1 MNIIDTN
8 VLMSHPNIITKEKDI
23 IIPTDV
29 LKELDGLKSNINS
42 EVAFQARRAAIVIS
56 KHMNSLKF
64 NDDLEDTNLK
74 VDDKLIELSRKLN
87 GTLITNDVYLK
98 IKALIEGVKTKGYG
112 GTEDY
117 SGVYYWTT
125 TFSEDGYNR
134 ELELMLQTGK
144 PIMDLRQNQY
154 LVVNN
159 QKGENIAIYRYTGSD
174 FVQITKRNVIVNKW
188 YGKIVARNIEQ
199 MCLMDALADKDL
211 TVVYAGGAYG
221 TGKSL
226 LTNNYALQ
234 ELEKNNIRK
243 IIYIPNNAYVA
254 NSMEIGMLPGDSL
267 DKTLPL
273 VGPLLDFLGID
284 EINRMISSEQLEIIP
299 MAYLRGRN
307 FEDSIVIVNEAQNL
321 DSDHVKLLLG
331 RIGNNSRIFFD
342 GSTHQIDSDIFK
354 NKNGL
359 KTLLNV
365 SESPY
370 KDLFATV
377 ELKSIERSRT
387 ARIADYLD
395 SIDGTSV
402 NS

>member
-23 IIPTDV
+23 VIPTDV

-42 EVAFQARRAAIVIS
+42 EIAFQARRAAIVIS

-98 IKALIEGVKTKGYG
+98 IKAQIKGIKTKGYG

-117 SGVYYWTT
+117 SGVYYWIA
-125 TFSEDGYNR
+125 TFSEDGYNK

-174 FVQITKRNVIVNKW
+174 FVQVTKRNVIVNKW

>member
-98 IKALIEGVKTKGYG
+98 IKALIKGVKTKGYG

-125 TFSEDGYNR
+125 AFSEDGYNR

-174 FVQITKRNVIVNKW
+174 FVQVTKRNVIVNKW

>member
-1 MNIIDTN
+1 MKIVDTN
-8 VLMSHPNIITKEKDI
+8 ILMSYPNIITKEKDI

-29 LKELDGLKSNINS
+29 LRELDGLKSNVNAEI
-42 EVAFQARRAAIVIS
+42 AFQARRAAIVIS
-56 KHMNSLKF
+56 KHFKDLKF
-64 NDDLEDTNLK
+64 NDDLEETNLK
-74 VDDKLIELSRKLN
+74 VDDKLIELTRKLN

-98 IKALIEGVKTKGYG
+98 IKAKIKGIDTIGYG

-117 SGVYYWTT
+117 SGVYYWTAS
-125 TFSEDGYNR
+125 FDEHGYNR
-134 ELELMLQTGK
+134 DLDLMLSTGK
-144 PIMDLRQNQY
+144 PIMNLRENQY
-154 LVVNN
+154 LVVNSTN
-159 QKGENIAIYRYTGSD
+159 GENIAIYRYTGNE
-174 FVQITKRNVIVNKW
+174 FIQITKRNVINNKW

-199 MCLMDALADKDL
+199 MCLMDALANRDF

-226 LTNNYALQ
+226 LTNNFALQ

-243 IIYIPNNAYVA
+243 IIFIPNNAYVA
-254 NSMEIGMLPGDSL
+254 NSMEIGLLPGDQL

-273 VGPLLDFLGID
+273 VGPLLDFLGVD
-284 EINRMISSEQLEIIP
+284 EINRLIADEQLEVIP

-321 DSDHVKLLLG
+321 DSDHIKLLLG

-359 KTLLNV
+359 RTLLNV

-370 KDLFATV
+370 RDLFATV

-395 SIDGTSV
+395 SIDGTSI

>member
-23 IIPTDV
+23 VIPTDV

-74 VDDKLIELSRKLN
+74 VDDKLIELTRKLN

-98 IKALIEGVKTKGYG
+98 IKAQIKGIKTKGYG

-117 SGVYYWTT
+117 SGVYYWTA
-125 TFSEDGYNR
+125 TFSEDGYNK

-174 FVQITKRNVIVNKW
+174 FVQVTKRNVIVNKW